1 MENAPNMN
9 KNKIYK
15 DSKLLRIGITKNDT
29 KGCIFFFKV
38 KPRKIK
44 KQSVKIIINKIT
56 E

>member
-38 KPRKIK
+38 I
-44 KQSVKIIINKIT
+44 
-56 E
+56 